1 METGGARVLVAAEDV
16 VPDSEEVAAEDV
28 VPDTEEAL
36 DSVIAPD
43 SVDLLQSVEAL
54 DSVIAPDSVE
64 MVPDSVEMVPDSLPP
79 GAFLCPHC
87 NQVHEDRESWN
98 RVHSRFWPCSRCGLV
113 HYEYMVFAMIHGLDE
128 FGCEVFIPDPNN
140 IVMHGDSVV
149 IPPHVLK
156 MLDDK
161 LERER
166 SARKDDNCA
175 SVRMSL
181 LII

>member
-43 SVDLLQSVEAL
+43 SVDLLRSVEAL
-54 DSVIAPDSVE
+54 DSV
-64 MVPDSVEMVPDSLPP
+64 MVPDSLPP
-79 GAFLCPHC
+79 GAFLCPRC

-128 FGCEVFIPDPNN
+128 FDCEVFIPDPNN